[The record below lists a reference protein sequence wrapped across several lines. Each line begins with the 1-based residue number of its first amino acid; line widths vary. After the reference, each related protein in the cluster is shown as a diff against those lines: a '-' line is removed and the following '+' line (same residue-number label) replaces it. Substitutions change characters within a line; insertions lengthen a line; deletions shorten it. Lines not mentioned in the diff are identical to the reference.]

1 MVRAILKKFMDIL
14 LRPFTRCVLAVG
26 HYYGF
31 FNLSYPTVFGSRERL
46 HVGNNVSLLNTLFNT
61 VSGQIRIG
69 DNTIFGQN
77 CMVLTGRHYDGSNG
91 AVLTRAAP
99 ATGYDVVIGKD
110 CWIASGAIVYGRAS
124 IGDGTIIS
132 AGSVVTGEILSGVL
146 VTGNP
151 ARVIR
156 SVTGLGRRE
165 QAACQVE
172 RPERSNGGK
181 GKGRPVC
188 VRTPTRGM
196 QNE

>member
-1 MVRAILKKFMDIL
+1 MVRAILKKIMDIL
-14 LRPFTRCVLAVG
+14 LRPFTRCVLALG

-77 CMVLTGRHYDGSNG
+77 CMVLTGRHYDGSHG

-99 ATGYDVVIGKD
+99 AEGYDVVIGKD
-110 CWIASGAIVYGRAS
+110 CWIASGAIVYGRAT

-132 AGSVVTGEILSGVL
+132 AGSVVTGEIPSGVL
-146 VTGNP
+146 VAGNP
-151 ARVIR
+151 ARIV
-156 SVTGLGRRE
+156 
-165 QAACQVE
+165 
-172 RPERSNGGK
+172 RPINGVYLHSTADGPLAQPEGNVVK
-181 GKGRPVC
+181 QG
-188 VRTPTRGM
+188 
-196 QNE
+196 